1 MKAKYYWHIHHG
13 RLFEMA
19 TEPIGNR
26 KTYIKHNKPTAER
39 WLRLKLLKRAK
50 LPKALERK
58 MRADEMK
65 WGDSH
70 ISNKTVAEL
79 KRLHK
84 KQCHPRCPW
93 RPNPKCYGNLSGNI
107 LNYRDPDNYH
117 FTLKPLKKKRK
128 ARK

>member
-1 MKAKYYWHIHHG
+1 MKFYWHIHHG
-13 RLFEMA
+13 RLIERA
-19 TEPIGNR
+19 TEAIANR
-26 KTYIKHNKPTAER
+26 KSYIKYSKPTAER

-58 MRADEMK
+58 LSDNSRYNCYLDQITTKIARE
-65 WGDSH
+65 
-70 ISNKTVAEL
+70 I

-93 RPNPKCYGNLSGNI
+93 RFAEIPYRHLSGNI
-107 LNYRDPDNYH
+107 LIHRDPDNYH